1 VAAIDQKSPGSRDAL
16 MTELGDSFRRAVA
29 LHQRGQFADADRL
42 YREILRQRP
51 NHFDALHLLGVIALQ
66 TGRTE
71 RGVQLIGKAVRLN
84 GNAPAAHNNLGNG
97 LRDLK
102 RLIEAVASYD
112 KAITLKPDY
121 AEAHYN
127 RGNALRDLHR
137 HDAAI
142 ASYDK
147 AISLTPAHPDAHNNR
162 GLALRALNL
171 HAESVASFEKAIA
184 LKPGYAEA
192 HTNRGT
198 ALHDLKR
205 YEEAVASFDKAIA
218 LQPDFAEAHGNRGV
232 SLQELRRPEEAIA
245 SLDKAIALQPD
256 FAEAHGNRGNAL
268 RDLQRHVEA
277 IASYDRAIA
286 QRPDYVEAY
295 SNRGAAL
302 QDMKRHDEAAASF
315 DKAIALRPDYAE
327 AYWNQSLCQLQMGHY
342 ERGWRL
348 YEWRKKKEVPLGN
361 RPLSQPLWLGEQDIA
376 GKTLFLHWEQGFG
389 DTIQF
394 CRYAK
399 LAEQHGARVIMEVQ
413 PPLRRLLPRLSPTI
427 QVIDPSET
435 PAGFDYHCPLLSLPL
450 AFGTTLE
457 TIPSEPCY
465 LRADT
470 GLRALWSARLPP
482 TTRPR
487 AGIVWSGSSTNRND
501 HNRSIS
507 LEMLLPLIDCPA
519 GWFCLQK
526 EVRETDAELSRGIS
540 GFTLFRDALSDF
552 SDTAALIDLMDLV
565 ITVDTSV
572 AHLAA
577 AMGKPVWILLPFNP
591 DWRWLLNRDDSPW
604 YPSVRLFRQ
613 QKSGD
618 WAGVIDR
625 VKTELNFLIEPS

>member
-1 VAAIDQKSPGSRDAL
+1 
-16 MTELGDSFRRAVA
+16 MTDLGDSFRRAVA
-29 LHQRGQFADADRL
+29 LHQQGKFADADRL
-42 YREILRQRP
+42 YREILRRRP

-84 GNAPAAHNNLGNG
+84 GSAAAAHNNLGNG

-102 RLIEAVASYD
+102 RLNEAVVSYD
-112 KAITLKPDY
+112 KAIALKPDY
-121 AEAHYN
+121 AETHYN

-171 HAESVASFEKAIA
+171 HAESVASFDKAIT

-192 HTNRGT
+192 YSNRGT

-218 LQPDFAEAHGNRGV
+218 LRPDFAEAHGNRGI
-232 SLQELRRPEEAIA
+232 SLQELRRPEAAVA
-245 SLDKAIALQPD
+245 SLDKAIALRPN
-256 FAEAHGNRGNAL
+256 FGEAHANRGNAL
-268 RDLQRHVEA
+268 RDLRRYEEA

-286 QRPDYVEAY
+286 LRPDYVEAY

-302 QDMKRHDEAAASF
+302 QDTKRHDEAAASF

-327 AYWNQSLCQLQMGHY
+327 ACWNQSLCQLQMGHH

-348 YEWRKKKEVPLGN
+348 YEWRKKKAVPLAI
-361 RPLSQPLWLGEQDIA
+361 RPLPQPLWLGEQGIS

-399 LAEQHGARVIMEVQ
+399 LAEQRGARVIMEVQ
-413 PPLRRLLPRLSPTI
+413 PPLRRFLRQVSPTI

-435 PAGFDYHCPLLSLPL
+435 PGGFDYHCPLLSLPL

-457 TIPSEPCY
+457 TIPSDPCY

-470 GLRALWSARLPP
+470 GLRALWSTRLPP
-482 TTRPR
+482 ATRPR
-487 AGIVWSGSSTNRND
+487 AGIVWNGSSTNRND
-501 HNRSIS
+501 HNLS
-507 LEMLLPLIDCPA
+507 LIH
-519 GWFCLQK
+519 
-526 EVRETDAELSRGIS
+526 I
-540 GFTLFRDALSDF
+540 
-552 SDTAALIDLMDLV
+552 
-565 ITVDTSV
+565 
-572 AHLAA
+572 
-577 AMGKPVWILLPFNP
+577 
-591 DWRWLLNRDDSPW
+591 
-604 YPSVRLFRQ
+604 
-613 QKSGD
+613 
-618 WAGVIDR
+618 
-625 VKTELNFLIEPS
+625 